1 MRGGARCYP
10 VKSNRLD
17 LTPLGKRRYIK
28 SDHFIV
34 FRDMICRIGQVF
46 LSYLF
51 ARNSLLCFGGGGGAA
66 KSRRSHSSS
75 CSRHFGISQS
85 RSRDHRTRLLA
96 RSLCCLSAVCTRSVG
111 DGGCWLRRLC
121 NNFMLPSFHCIALA
135 AAARSFFM
143 FALHNCTLCI
153 YTIQRA
159 TARRLGKL
167 ASERR
172 ND

>member
-135 AAARSFFM
+135 AAARSFVRSLCSRYII
-143 FALHNCTLCI
+143 ALFVSTLSNV
-153 YTIQRA
+153 
-159 TARRLGKL
+159 RLRGGW
-167 ASERR
+167 AS
-172 ND
+172 